1 MKIGIAGPV
10 STESVAKHL
19 AGDISSLP
27 KGMAGAPLLGTLISA
42 LIARGHQVSAYT
54 LDKALPP
61 TLNPPVVAE
70 GAGFSIYYGPY
81 RPHSFRMNGGK
92 PGRMADVFAVERVAI
107 ENAIRIDKP
116 DVVHAHWTYEFSL
129 AAIAS
134 GVPHLVTCHDS
145 PLQVLRFMPNLYRLG
160 RYMMARRVFRNARQ
174 ISAVSPYLKDQVQRY
189 ARAPITVI
197 PNPIPLILAEET
209 PAQRITADRAA
220 PNIAMVLNGWG
231 TMKNPEPALKAF
243 RLLRETIPNA
253 RLHLFGFD
261 FGPGEKAQSWA
272 QAQGIDDGIIFH
284 GPTPHALLF
293 SRLRTMDVLLHPALE
308 ESCPMALVEAMTLG
322 LPVVGGDKSGG
333 VPWVLGG
340 GAAGVLTDVRSPEA
354 ICRALARI
362 LQDAAEYDRIV
373 HSGLTRVQQLFVP
386 NVVAQ
391 EYEKMYISAMA
402 TAHREA
408 RV

>member
-54 LDKALPP
+54 LDKTLHPS
-61 TLNPPVVAE
+61 LNPPVIAE
-70 GAGFSIYYGPY
+70 GVGFRIYYGPY

-92 PGRMADVFAVERVAI
+92 PGRMSDFFVVERVAI

-145 PLQVLRFMPNLYRLG
+145 PRQVLRFMPNLYRFG
-160 RYMMARRVFRNARQ
+160 RYMMARKVFRKARRL
-174 ISAVSPYLKDQVQRY
+174 SAVSPYLKDQVQRY
-189 ARAPITVI
+189 AKAPVAVI
-197 PNPIPLILAEET
+197 PNPMPLTLAEET

-220 PNIAMVLNGWG
+220 PNIAMVLNGWD
-231 TMKNPEPALKAF
+231 TRKNPEPALKAF

-253 RLHLFGFD
+253 RLHLFGSD

-272 QAQGIDDGIIFH
+272 RAHRIEEGVIFH
-284 GPTPHALLF
+284 GPTPHALLL
-293 SRLRTMDVLLHPALE
+293 SRLRAMDLLLHPALE
-308 ESCPMALVEAMTLG
+308 ESCPMALVEAMALG

-333 VPWVLGG
+333 VPWVLGDG
-340 GAAGVLTDVRSPEA
+340 EAGILTNVRSPGA
-354 ICRALARI
+354 IGRALSRI

-373 HSGLTRVQQLFVP
+373 HSGLTRVQQLFMP

-391 EYEKMYISAMA
+391 EYEKMYVSAVA
-402 TAHREA
+402 ADD
-408 RV
+408 